1 MESVK
6 TGKTN
11 KVGKNTEM
19 AHTKT
24 NKETHFKQVSAI
36 TNRIRSIGGI
46 FTKIAK
52 KVRELVKKHPKK
64 SSAAL
69 VVLTPV
75 ACKRAKEL
83 DDKVQDKSK
92 QAEKENKIN
101 WWKYS
106 GLTIATS
113 LLLAACSAGD
123 IDKQI
128 ELEQEKQKTEQ
139 EKKEAEN
146 ARDRAN
152 KSEIELEQERQKTNK
167 SGIELANSQIKAEQ
181 ERQKT
186 EQEKQKAN
194 KSEIELEQQKQKT
207 INTQRDLI
215 KEQKDFIKE
224 TEQNC
229 QEKHG
234 QLFIKRA
241 RIKTGITTGIA
252 IEIEAECKTPKPT
265 KTNQTPIQPKHLPN
279 SKHPHSQ
286 RGSKA
291 QELIAYL
298 LFEQKDFII
307 ETEQKC
313 QEKHNQFFIKKAG
326 IKGGAIEVEA
336 ECKTPKPTK
345 TNQTPI
351 QPKHL
356 PNSKQPHSQ
365 RGSKAQELIAYLQKE
380 LESLPYSQKAIAK
393 QVDFYKPSSIAYL
406 ELDPRDFKVTEEW
419 QNENLKIRSK
429 AQAKMLEMRK
439 PQANLSPSQSF
450 LFVQRIFADIN
461 KEIEAAANTEKKAEK
476 VGYGY
481 SKRV

>member
-11 KVGKNTEM
+11 KVGKNAET
-19 AHTKT
+19 ANTKA
-24 NKETHFKQVSAI
+24 NKETHFKQANAI
-36 TNRIRSIGGI
+36 TNIIRSIGGF

-52 KVRELVKKHPKK
+52 RVRELVKKHPKK
-64 SSAAL
+64 SDVAL
-69 VVLTPV
+69 VVLTHV
-75 ACKRAKEL
+75 ACKKAKEL

-92 QAEKENKIN
+92 QAEKENRIN

-106 GLTIATS
+106 GLTIAAS

-128 ELEQEKQKTEQ
+128 ELEQEKQKSNKSGIELEQERQKTEQ
-139 EKKEAEN
+139 ERQKT
-146 ARDRAN
+146 N

-234 QLFIKRA
+234 QLFIKKA

-279 SKHPHSQ
+279 SK
-286 RGSKA
+286 
-291 QELIAYL
+291 
-298 LFEQKDFII
+298 
-307 ETEQKC
+307 
-313 QEKHNQFFIKKAG
+313 
-326 IKGGAIEVEA
+326 
-336 ECKTPKPTK
+336 
-345 TNQTPI
+345 
-351 QPKHL
+351 QPR
-356 PNSKQPHSQ
+356 SQ

-406 ELDPRDFKVTEEW
+406 ELDPRDFKATEEW
-419 QNENLKIRSK
+419 QKENLKIRSK
-429 AQAKMLEMRK
+429 AQAKMLEMRSLK
-439 PQANLSPSQSF
+439 PDSQAHLSTSQSL
-450 LFVQRIFADIN
+450 LFVQKIFADVS
-461 KEIEAAANTEKKAEK
+461 KEIEAAANTEKKVEK
-476 VGYGY
+476 AGYGY
-481 SKRV
+481 SKRM

>member
-1 MESVK
+1 MGSVK

-36 TNRIRSIGGI
+36 TNTLRSIGGI
-46 FTKIAK
+46 FTKIVN

-64 SSAAL
+64 SNVAL
-69 VVLTPV
+69 VVLTHV
-75 ACKRAKEL
+75 ACKKAKEL

-128 ELEQEKQKTEQ
+128 ELEQEKQEANKSGIELEQQRQKTEQ
-139 EKKEAEN
+139 ERQKT
-146 ARDRAN
+146 N

-252 IEIEAECKTPKPT
+252 IEIEAECKTPKP
-265 KTNQTPIQPKHLPN
+265 
-279 SKHPHSQ
+279 
-286 RGSKA
+286 A
-291 QELIAYL
+291 
-298 LFEQKDFII
+298 
-307 ETEQKC
+307 
-313 QEKHNQFFIKKAG
+313 
-326 IKGGAIEVEA
+326 
-336 ECKTPKPTK
+336 K

-356 PNSKQPHSQ
+356 PNSKQPRSQ
-365 RGSKAQELIAYLQKE
+365 RGSKTQELIAYLQKE
-380 LESLPYSQKAIAK
+380 LESLPYSQKAIVK
-393 QVDFYKPSSIAYL
+393 QVDFYRPSSIAYL

-439 PQANLSPSQSF
+439 TQAHLPTSQSF
-450 LFVQRIFADIN
+450 SILQNIVADIN

>member
-1 MESVK
+1 M
-6 TGKTN
+6 
-11 KVGKNTEM
+11 
-19 AHTKT
+19 
-24 NKETHFKQVSAI
+24 
-36 TNRIRSIGGI
+36 
-46 FTKIAK
+46 
-52 KVRELVKKHPKK
+52 KKHPKK
-64 SSAAL
+64 SNAAL
-69 VVLTPV
+69 VVLTHA

-83 DDKVQDKSK
+83 DDKIQDKSK
-92 QAEKENKIN
+92 QAEKENQIN

-113 LLLAACSAGD
+113 LLLAACSVGD

-139 EKKEAEN
+139 EQQKTEQEKQK
-146 ARDRAN
+146 AN
-152 KSEIELEQERQKTNK
+152 KSGIELEQERQKTNK
-167 SGIELANSQIKAEQ
+167 SRIELANSQIKAEQ

-186 EQEKQKAN
+186 EQERQKTN

-234 QLFIKRA
+234 QLFIKKT

-252 IEIEAECKTPKPT
+252 IEIEAECKTPKPA
-265 KTNQTPIQPKHLPN
+265 KTNQTP
-279 SKHPHSQ
+279 
-286 RGSKA
+286 
-291 QELIAYL
+291 
-298 LFEQKDFII
+298 
-307 ETEQKC
+307 T
-313 QEKHNQFFIKKAG
+313 
-326 IKGGAIEVEA
+326 
-336 ECKTPKPTK
+336 
-345 TNQTPI
+345 

-406 ELDPRDFKVTEEW
+406 ELDPRDFNITEEW
-419 QNENLKIRSK
+419 QKENLKIRSK
-429 AQAKMLEMRK
+429 AQAKMLEMRN
-439 PQANLSPSQSF
+439 PQAHLPTSQSL
-450 LFVQRIFADIN
+450 LFVQKIFADIN
-461 KEIEAAANTEKKAEK
+461 KEIKVVANTEKKAEK
-476 VGYGY
+476 AGYGY
-481 SKRV
+481 SKRM

>member
-1 MESVK
+1 MPIIRVLVMLATMMMKLGKTAKEKKVFKNVGVSIMGIAFWEAIKDSIKKQIKKSNWICGNVK
-6 TGKTN
+6 TADDYLKTHPN
-11 KVGKNTEM
+11 SWFN
-19 AHTKT
+19 
-24 NKETHFKQVSAI
+24 SAI
-36 TNRIRSIGGI
+36 GVTALTAMLMNVCFADDQS
-46 FTKIAK
+46 K
-52 KVRELVKKHPKK
+52 KE
-64 SSAAL
+64 
-69 VVLTPV
+69 V
-75 ACKRAKEL
+75 AET
-83 DDKVQDKSK
+83 Q
-92 QAEKENKIN
+92 
-101 WWKYS
+101 
-106 GLTIATS
+106 
-113 LLLAACSAGD
+113 
-123 IDKQI
+123 
-128 ELEQEKQKTEQ
+128 
-139 EKKEAEN
+139 KEAEN

-152 KSEIELEQERQKTNK
+152 KSGIELEQERQKTEQERQKTNKSGIELEQERQKTNK

-234 QLFIKRA
+234 QLFIKKA

-252 IEIEAECKTPKPT
+252 IEIEAECKTPKP
-265 KTNQTPIQPKHLPN
+265 
-279 SKHPHSQ
+279 
-286 RGSKA
+286 A
-291 QELIAYL
+291 
-298 LFEQKDFII
+298 
-307 ETEQKC
+307 
-313 QEKHNQFFIKKAG
+313 
-326 IKGGAIEVEA
+326 
-336 ECKTPKPTK
+336 K

-356 PNSKQPHSQ
+356 PNSKQPRSQ

-429 AQAKMLEMRK
+429 AQAKMLEMRSLK
-439 PQANLSPSQSF
+439 PDPQAHLSTSQSL
-450 LFVQRIFADIN
+450 LFIQKIFADVS

-476 VGYGY
+476 AGYGY
-481 SKRV
+481 SKRM

>member
-1 MESVK
+1 MKLVK
-6 TGKTN
+6 TAKEK
-11 KVGKNTEM
+11 KVFKNTEM

-24 NKETHFKQVSAI
+24 NKETHFKRVGAI
-36 TNRIRSIGGI
+36 TNILRSIGGI

-64 SSAAL
+64 SNVAL
-69 VVLTPV
+69 VVLTHV
-75 ACKRAKEL
+75 ACKKAKEL

-92 QAEKENKIN
+92 QAEKENRIN

-152 KSEIELEQERQKTNK
+152 KSGIELEQERQKTNK

-186 EQEKQKAN
+186 EQEKQKTN

-265 KTNQTPIQPKHLPN
+265 KTNQTPK
-279 SKHPHSQ
+279 
-286 RGSKA
+286 
-291 QELIAYL
+291 E
-298 LFEQKDFII
+298 
-307 ETEQKC
+307 
-313 QEKHNQFFIKKAG
+313 
-326 IKGGAIEVEA
+326 
-336 ECKTPKPTK
+336 
-345 TNQTPI
+345 
-351 QPKHL
+351 PKHL

-380 LESLPYSQKAIAK
+380 LEFLPYSQKAIVK

-429 AQAKMLEMRK
+429 AQAKMLEMRN
-439 PQANLSPSQSF
+439 PQANLSAFQSF
-450 LFVQRIFADIN
+450 SIIQEIVADIN
-461 KEIEAAANTEKKAEK
+461 KGIEASANTEKKAEK

-481 SKRV
+481 SKRM

>member
-19 AHTKT
+19 ANTKA
-24 NKETHFKQVSAI
+24 NKETHFKQASVI
-36 TNRIRSIGGI
+36 TNMIRSIGGF
-46 FTKIAK
+46 FTKIMK
-52 KVRELVKKHPKK
+52 RVRELVKKHPKK
-64 SSAAL
+64 SNVAL
-69 VVLTPV
+69 VVLTHA

-92 QAEKENKIN
+92 QAEKENQIN

-128 ELEQEKQKTEQ
+128 ELEQEK
-139 EKKEAEN
+139 KEVEN

-152 KSEIELEQERQKTNK
+152 KSGIELEQERQKTNK

-215 KEQKDFIKE
+215 EEQKDFIKE

-234 QLFIKRA
+234 QLFIKKA

-252 IEIEAECKTPKPT
+252 IEIEAECKTPKP
-265 KTNQTPIQPKHLPN
+265 
-279 SKHPHSQ
+279 
-286 RGSKA
+286 A
-291 QELIAYL
+291 
-298 LFEQKDFII
+298 
-307 ETEQKC
+307 
-313 QEKHNQFFIKKAG
+313 
-326 IKGGAIEVEA
+326 
-336 ECKTPKPTK
+336 K

-356 PNSKQPHSQ
+356 PNSKQPRSQ

-380 LESLPYSQKAIAK
+380 LESLPYSQKELESLPYSQKAIAK
-393 QVDFYKPSSIAYL
+393 QVDFYRPSSIAYL

-419 QNENLKIRSK
+419 QKENLKIRSK
-429 AQAKMLEMRK
+429 AQAKMLEMRDLK
-439 PQANLSPSQSF
+439 PYPQAHLSTSQSL
-450 LFVQRIFADIN
+450 LFVQKIFADIN
-461 KEIEAAANTEKKAEK
+461 KEIEVAANTEKKAEK
-476 VGYGY
+476 AGYGY

>member
-1 MESVK
+1 MKSVK
-6 TGKTN
+6 TAKTN
-11 KVGKNTEM
+11 KVGKNTET
-19 AHTKT
+19 ANTKT
-24 NKETHFKQVSAI
+24 NKEAHFKQASAI
-36 TNRIRSIGGI
+36 ANTIRSIGGI

-52 KVRELVKKHPKK
+52 KVRGLVKKHPKK
-64 SSAAL
+64 SNVAL
-69 VVLTPV
+69 VVLTHV

-92 QAEKENKIN
+92 QAEKENQIN

-113 LLLAACSAGD
+113 LLLAACSTGD

-128 ELEQEKQKTEQ
+128 ELEQEKQKANKSGIELEQEKQKTEQ
-139 EKKEAEN
+139 ERQKT
-146 ARDRAN
+146 N

-234 QLFIKRA
+234 QLFIKKT

-252 IEIEAECKTPKPT
+252 IEIEAECKTPKP
-265 KTNQTPIQPKHLPN
+265 
-279 SKHPHSQ
+279 
-286 RGSKA
+286 A
-291 QELIAYL
+291 
-298 LFEQKDFII
+298 
-307 ETEQKC
+307 
-313 QEKHNQFFIKKAG
+313 
-326 IKGGAIEVEA
+326 
-336 ECKTPKPTK
+336 K

-356 PNSKQPHSQ
+356 PNSKQPRSQ

-393 QVDFYKPSSIAYL
+393 QVNFYRPSSIAYL

-429 AQAKMLEMRK
+429 AQAKMLEMRN
-439 PQANLSPSQSF
+439 PQAHLSTSQSL
-450 LFVQRIFADIN
+450 LFVQKIFADVN

-476 VGYGY
+476 AGYGY

>member
-1 MESVK
+1 MESIK

-11 KVGKNTEM
+11 KVGKNTET
-19 AHTKT
+19 ANTKAS
-24 NKETHFKQVSAI
+24 KETHFKQVSAI
-36 TNRIRSIGGI
+36 TNIIRSIGGF

-52 KVRELVKKHPKK
+52 RVRELVKKHPKK
-64 SSAAL
+64 SKATL
-69 VVLTPV
+69 VVLTHV
-75 ACKRAKEL
+75 ACKKAKEL

-92 QAEKENKIN
+92 QAEKENQIN

-113 LLLAACSAGD
+113 LLLAACSVGD

-128 ELEQEKQKTEQ
+128 ELEQEKQKANKSGIELEQQRQKTEQ
-139 EKKEAEN
+139 ERQKT
-146 ARDRAN
+146 N

-207 INTQRDLI
+207 NNTQRDLI

-234 QLFIKRA
+234 QLFIKKA

-279 SKHPHSQ
+279 SK
-286 RGSKA
+286 
-291 QELIAYL
+291 
-298 LFEQKDFII
+298 
-307 ETEQKC
+307 
-313 QEKHNQFFIKKAG
+313 
-326 IKGGAIEVEA
+326 
-336 ECKTPKPTK
+336 
-345 TNQTPI
+345 
-351 QPKHL
+351 QPR
-356 PNSKQPHSQ
+356 SQ

-406 ELDPRDFKVTEEW
+406 ELDPRDFNVTEEW
-419 QNENLKIRSK
+419 QKENLKIRSK
-429 AQAKMLEMRK
+429 AQAKMLEMRSLK
-439 PQANLSPSQSF
+439 PDPQAHLST
-450 LFVQRIFADIN
+450 L
-461 KEIEAAANTEKKAEK
+461 KKAEK
-476 VGYGY
+476 AGYGY
-481 SKRV
+481 SKRM

>member
-11 KVGKNTEM
+11 KVGKNTET
-19 AHTKT
+19 ADTKA
-24 NKETHFKQVSAI
+24 NKEAHFKQASTI
-36 TNRIRSIGGI
+36 TNTLRSISGF

-64 SSAAL
+64 SNAAL
-69 VVLTPV
+69 VVLTHV
-75 ACKRAKEL
+75 ACRKAKEL

-92 QAEKENKIN
+92 QAEKENQIN

-106 GLTIATS
+106 GLTIAAS

-123 IDKQI
+123 VSEQI

-139 EKKEAEN
+139 EKKESEN

-152 KSEIELEQERQKTNK
+152 KSGIELEQERQKTNK

-194 KSEIELEQQKQKT
+194 KSAIELEQQKQKT
-207 INTQRDLI
+207 INTQ
-215 KEQKDFIKE
+215 KDFIKYA
-224 TEQNC
+224 EQNC
-229 QEKHG
+229 QE
-234 QLFIKRA
+234 
-241 RIKTGITTGIA
+241 
-252 IEIEAECKTPKPT
+252 
-265 KTNQTPIQPKHLPN
+265 N
-279 SKHPHSQ
+279 
-286 RGSKA
+286 
-291 QELIAYL
+291 
-298 LFEQKDFII
+298 
-307 ETEQKC
+307 
-313 QEKHNQFFIKKAG
+313 HNQFFIKKAG
-326 IKGGAIEVEA
+326 IKAGIGIEVEA

-356 PNSKQPHSQ
+356 PSSKQSRSQ
-365 RGSKAQELIAYLQKE
+365 RGSKTQELIAYLQKE
-380 LESLPYSQKAIAK
+380 LEFLPYSQKAIAK
-393 QVDFYKPSSIAYL
+393 QVDFYRPSSVAYL

-419 QNENLKIRSK
+419 QKENLKIRSK
-429 AQAKMLEMRK
+429 AQAKMLEMRN
-439 PQANLSPSQSF
+439 PQAHLSASQSL
-450 LFVQRIFADIN
+450 LFVQKIFADVN
-461 KEIEAAANTEKKAEK
+461 KEIKVVANTEKKAEK
-476 VGYGY
+476 AGYGY

>member
-19 AHTKT
+19 ANTKAS
-24 NKETHFKQVSAI
+24 KETHFKQASTI
-36 TNRIRSIGGI
+36 TNTIRSIGGF

-64 SSAAL
+64 SRAAL
-69 VVLTPV
+69 VVLTHV
-75 ACKRAKEL
+75 ACRKAKEL

-92 QAEKENKIN
+92 QAEKENQIN

-113 LLLAACSAGD
+113 LLLAACSVGD

-128 ELEQEKQKTEQ
+128 ELEQ

-152 KSEIELEQERQKTNK
+152 KSGIELEQE
-167 SGIELANSQIKAEQ
+167 
-181 ERQKT
+181 
-186 EQEKQKAN
+186 
-194 KSEIELEQQKQKT
+194 KQKT
-207 INTQRDLI
+207 INTQ
-215 KEQKDFIKE
+215 KDFIKYA
-224 TEQNC
+224 EQN
-229 QEKHG
+229 
-234 QLFIKRA
+234 
-241 RIKTGITTGIA
+241 
-252 IEIEAECKTPKPT
+252 
-265 KTNQTPIQPKHLPN
+265 
-279 SKHPHSQ
+279 
-286 RGSKA
+286 
-291 QELIAYL
+291 
-298 LFEQKDFII
+298 
-307 ETEQKC
+307 C

-326 IKGGAIEVEA
+326 IKGGAIEIEA
-336 ECKTPKPTK
+336 ECKTPKPAK

-356 PNSKQPHSQ
+356 PSSKQPRSQ

-393 QVDFYKPSSIAYL
+393 QVDFYRPSSIAYL

-419 QNENLKIRSK
+419 QKENLKIRSK
-429 AQAKMLEMRK
+429 AQAKMLEMRSLK
-439 PQANLSPSQSF
+439 PDPQAHLPTSQS
-450 LFVQRIFADIN
+450 LLLVQKIFADVS
-461 KEIEAAANTEKKAEK
+461 KEIKIVANTEKKAERA
-476 VGYGY
+476 GYGY

>member
-11 KVGKNTEM
+11 KVSKNTEM
-19 AHTKT
+19 ANTKT

-36 TNRIRSIGGI
+36 INRIRSIGGI

-64 SSAAL
+64 SNVAL
-69 VVLTPV
+69 VVLTHV
-75 ACKRAKEL
+75 ACKEAKEL

-92 QAEKENKIN
+92 QAEKENQIN

-113 LLLAACSAGD
+113 LLLAACSTGD

-128 ELEQEKQKTEQ
+128 ELEQEKQKANKSGIELEQERQKTEQ
-139 EKKEAEN
+139 EKQK
-146 ARDRAN
+146 AN

-234 QLFIKRA
+234 QLFIKKT
-241 RIKTGITTGIA
+241 RIKTGITTGI
-252 IEIEAECKTPKPT
+252 
-265 KTNQTPIQPKHLPN
+265 
-279 SKHPHSQ
+279 
-286 RGSKA
+286 
-291 QELIAYL
+291 
-298 LFEQKDFII
+298 
-307 ETEQKC
+307 
-313 QEKHNQFFIKKAG
+313 
-326 IKGGAIEVEA
+326 AIEVEA

-365 RGSKAQELIAYLQKE
+365 RGSKAQEFIAYLQKE

-429 AQAKMLEMRK
+429 AQAKMLEMRNVK
-439 PQANLSPSQSF
+439 PYPQAHLSASQSL
-450 LFVQRIFADIN
+450 LFVQKIFADIN
-461 KEIEAAANTEKKAEK
+461 KEIKVVANTEKKAEK
-476 VGYGY
+476 AGYGY

>member
-11 KVGKNTEM
+11 KVGKNAET
-19 AHTKT
+19 ANTKA

-36 TNRIRSIGGI
+36 TNTLRSIGGF

-52 KVRELVKKHPKK
+52 RVRELVKKHPKK
-64 SSAAL
+64 SNAAL
-69 VVLTPV
+69 VVLTHV
-75 ACKRAKEL
+75 ACRKAKEL

-92 QAEKENKIN
+92 QAEKENQIN

-106 GLTIATS
+106 GLTIAAS

-123 IDKQI
+123 TDKQI
-128 ELEQEKQKTEQ
+128 ELEQEKQK
-139 EKKEAEN
+139 
-146 ARDRAN
+146 AN
-152 KSEIELEQERQKTNK
+152 KSGIELEQERQKTNK
-167 SGIELANSQIKAEQ
+167 SGIELEQ

-186 EQEKQKAN
+186 EQERQKTNKSEIELANSQIKVEQEKQKAN

-207 INTQRDLI
+207 INAQRDLI

-234 QLFIKRA
+234 QLFIKKA

-279 SKHPHSQ
+279 SK
-286 RGSKA
+286 
-291 QELIAYL
+291 
-298 LFEQKDFII
+298 
-307 ETEQKC
+307 
-313 QEKHNQFFIKKAG
+313 
-326 IKGGAIEVEA
+326 
-336 ECKTPKPTK
+336 
-345 TNQTPI
+345 
-351 QPKHL
+351 QPR
-356 PNSKQPHSQ
+356 SQ

-406 ELDPRDFKVTEEW
+406 ELDPRDFNVAEEW
-419 QNENLKIRSK
+419 QKENLKIRSK
-429 AQAKMLEMRK
+429 AQAKMLEMRSLK
-439 PQANLSPSQSF
+439 PDPQAHLSTSQS
-450 LFVQRIFADIN
+450 LLLVQKIFADVS
-461 KEIEAAANTEKKAEK
+461 KEIKVVANTEKKVEK
-476 VGYGY
+476 AGYGY
-481 SKRV
+481 SKRM